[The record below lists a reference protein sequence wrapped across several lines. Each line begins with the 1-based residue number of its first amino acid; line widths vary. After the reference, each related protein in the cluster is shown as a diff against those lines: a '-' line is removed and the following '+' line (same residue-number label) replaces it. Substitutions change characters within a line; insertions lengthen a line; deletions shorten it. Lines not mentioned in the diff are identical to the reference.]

1 MPTLTLPIFDAGR
14 NIANLDLA
22 EARKNIAVAEYEKTI
37 QVAFREVADALMAR
51 DWLNEQVKAQA
62 AVLASETDRL
72 RLSLARYD
80 NGIASSLEV
89 FDAQRQQFAAE
100 QSLVDVRLMRLV
112 NTVELYRALGGGLV
126 KPESVPDAPQKTAE
140 AQQEFAQ

>member
-1 MPTLTLPIFDAGR
+1 
-14 NIANLDLA
+14 
-22 EARKNIAVAEYEKTI
+22 
-37 QVAFREVADALMAR
+37 MAR

-72 RLSLARYD
+72 RLSQARYD

-100 QSLVDVRLMRLV
+100 QSLVDARLMRLV
-112 NTVELYRALGGGLV
+112 NAVELYRALGGGLV
-126 KPESVPDAPQKTAE
+126 KPESTPEETVASQE
-140 AQQEFAQ
+140 VQQDFAQ